1 MRPSQ
6 TLALI
11 SIGLAIASCSADPQ
25 SASGRSSSAGVR
37 FEHRAHERND
47 GKMMLIVT
55 PVRGV
60 VQDQSIISNEAK
72 TYAETYANRS
82 CPKGYNFYGDSP
94 VGSSRKGEHTY
105 TFQCNS

>member
-1 MRPSQ
+1 MRPIQ
-6 TLALI
+6 IVAPIL
-11 SIGLAIASCSADPQ
+11 IGLAIASCSADPK
-25 SASGRSSSAGVR
+25 SAVGASLSGGVR

-47 GKMMLIVT
+47 GKTMLIVT

-60 VQDQSIISNEAK
+60 AQDQTIIADEAR
-72 TYAETYANRS
+72 TYAEAFANRT

-105 TFQCNS
+105 TFRCTQ

>member
-6 TLALI
+6 TIALI
-11 SIGLAIASCSADPQ
+11 SLGLAIASCSSDPR
-25 SASGRSSSAGVR
+25 SASGRSISGVR

-47 GKMMLIVT
+47 GKTMLIVT

-60 VQDQSIISNEAK
+60 TQDQTIIADEAR
-72 TYAETYANRS
+72 TYAEAFTNRT

-94 VGSSRKGEHTY
+94 VGSSRKGVHTY
-105 TFQCNS
+105 TFQCNG